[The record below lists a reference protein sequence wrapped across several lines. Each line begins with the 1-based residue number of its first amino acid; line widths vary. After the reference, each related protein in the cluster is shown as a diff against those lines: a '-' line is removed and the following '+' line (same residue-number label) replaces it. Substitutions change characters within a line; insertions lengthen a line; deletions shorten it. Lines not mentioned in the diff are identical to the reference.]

1 MVRRR
6 ESDRSN
12 APGARSGA
20 VGGQRGSPAAAH
32 ARRRGSGRNDAQQA
46 GQPSERPVRS
56 ENSIRPATKRGRG
69 RSEMPGAVQ
78 DGPGSARGDGR
89 AGANARRRGATDA
102 PAAARPEEATRRVVP
117 DHVRERF
124 VQVGKHYYFA
134 DGTRAFSD
142 RGGRL
147 TTPSENTEVVRSLVA
162 IALARGWNE
171 ISVRGTD
178 RFRKD
183 AWFAARQAGLE
194 VRGYRPTEFEQAHLI
209 RTLGRQQG
217 RSTAAPSMEPGI
229 PEGRSRSTAED
240 RSAVAQER
248 SRGEERLLVGKLVD
262 HGRATYHHD
271 PRAPMSYFVRIET
284 ARGDRTVW
292 GVDLERALK
301 DSLTRPEIGDD
312 IGLRTVRQDA
322 VKVRSAQ
329 RDAEGR
335 LIAERELQT
344 HRNQWIVEKHGFFES
359 RAEAARTLRDV
370 TIDAK
375 QAVKRHPEL
384 VGTYHQVRAAQLAA
398 KELRDPEDRQRFVAQ
413 VRSALADAVARG
425 EPLPPVRLRERA
437 AERGPVRSRGTRDRQ
452 SPAVRE

>member
-1 MVRRR
+1 M
-6 ESDRSN
+6 
-12 APGARSGA
+12 
-20 VGGQRGSPAAAH
+20 
-32 ARRRGSGRNDAQQA
+32 ARRRDSSRSRDPEGKRGPLGGRDASSSASSERRRVEKNEAQA
-46 GQPSERPVRS
+46 ASSSTRPVRS
-56 ENSIRPATKRGRG
+56 ENSIRPAKNHG
-69 RSEMPGAVQ
+69 Q
-78 DGPGSARGDGR
+78 GR
-89 AGANARRRGATDA
+89 AGAPDSSQVGAASTRANGRAAGEKRAGPAKARG
-102 PAAARPEEATRRVVP
+102 PAGSEESTERVVP

-162 IALARGWNE
+162 IALARGWSE

-217 RSTAAPSMEPGI
+217 RSTAAPAREPGI
-229 PEGRSRSTAED
+229 PETGGRSTAD
-240 RSAVAQER
+240 AQSTGAQER
-248 SRGEERLLVGKLVD
+248 SRGEDRLLVGKLVD
-262 HGRATYHHD
+262 HGRGTYHHD

-284 ARGDRTVW
+284 VRGDRTIW

-301 DSLTRPEIGDD
+301 SSLTRPQIGDD

-329 RDAEGR
+329 RDPEGR
-335 LIAERELQT
+335 LIGERELQT

-359 RAEAARTLRDV
+359 RAEAARTLRDA

-384 VGTYHQVRAAQLAA
+384 VGTYHQVQAAELAA
-398 KELRDPEDRQRFVAQ
+398 KQLRDPEDRQRFVAQ
-413 VRSALADAVARG
+413 VRFALADAVARG
-425 EPLPPVRLRERA
+425 EPLPPVRLRERS
-437 AERGPVRSRGTRDRQ
+437 AERGPMRARSTRDRQ
-452 SPAVRE
+452 PAAARE